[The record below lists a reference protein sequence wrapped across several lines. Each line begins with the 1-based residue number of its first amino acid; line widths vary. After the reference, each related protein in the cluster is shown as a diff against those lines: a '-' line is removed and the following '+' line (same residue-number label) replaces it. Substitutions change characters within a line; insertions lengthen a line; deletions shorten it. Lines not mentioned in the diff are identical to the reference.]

1 MKTHFVLGA
10 IFTSLIAMSCSNQE
24 SLDGMLTESQ
34 SLSAPHRY
42 GIPCNSNVITKDDA
56 AFVADKLAGCTVV
69 AAGQLMNY
77 FQYPQSYDWNAI
89 ASNNYNNEAIA
100 LLSKDIQNKFKVKY
114 GTNGTSS
121 TISNVKEGLEDF
133 GYSVKE
139 SEELYSFRLIEK
151 YHQPLY
157 EQGINEAGIGHAWV
171 VDGYETFDYQY
182 YYIVEYLRGSAGNY
196 YYERDNTTY
205 SADDGNLV
213 VPTLTHYNWGWGGA
227 EDGFYQEPKYKKN
240 VKQLNLSK

>member
-34 SLSAPHRY
+34 SLSASHRY

-139 SEELYSFRLIEK
+139 SEELYSFKLIEK

-205 SADDGNLV
+205 SADDGNVV

-227 EDGFYQEPKYKKN
+227 EDGFYQEPK
-240 VKQLNLSK
+240 